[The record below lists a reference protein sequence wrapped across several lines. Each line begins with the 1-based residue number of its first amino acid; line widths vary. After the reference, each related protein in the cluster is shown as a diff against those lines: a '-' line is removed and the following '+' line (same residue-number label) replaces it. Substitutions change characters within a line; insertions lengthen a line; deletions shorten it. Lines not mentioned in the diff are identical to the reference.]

1 PVQPH
6 GPARRVG
13 ARRIHRRWPAG
24 RTTNR
29 WSPPR
34 RPAGSRRPGGV
45 RGRAAV
51 ERAEAR
57 SVTEPSPKRSPAT
70 WSDTRR
76 WAVASISLAICL
88 MVVIWLVVTDAA
100 VVRYLVRLYQDKHFL
115 KETVRAWGV
124 GAPLVFIAILAL
136 QVIISPIP
144 GEITGPV
151 GGALFGTLWGVI
163 YSTIGL
169 TFGTLVCFALGRLWG
184 EPLIRPWL
192 SEHHWEKMN
201 FVIEAEGAIICFILY
216 LIPGFPKDIISY
228 LFGISPMP
236 FWVFAVV
243 STAGRLPG
251 TVLSSYFGAHAA
263 EQQYIYAI
271 AFMAIVIALC
281 LPYYYYRDRIAK
293 RFYCTLSTKRE
304 AGKKA

>member
-1 PVQPH
+1 
-6 GPARRVG
+6 
-13 ARRIHRRWPAG
+13 
-24 RTTNR
+24 
-29 WSPPR
+29 
-34 RPAGSRRPGGV
+34 
-45 RGRAAV
+45 V
-51 ERAEAR
+51 ERAEAGP
-57 SVTEPSPKRSPAT
+57 VKGPNAKRGPTT
-70 WSDTRR
+70 WSDTKR
-76 WAVASISLAICL
+76 WAVASITLAVCL
-88 MVVIWLVVTDAA
+88 VIVVWLVVTDAPL
-100 VVRYLVRLYQDKHFL
+100 VRFLVRLYQDKHFL

-124 GAPLVFIAILAL
+124 MAPAVFVAIQAL

-201 FVIEAEGAIICFILY
+201 FIIEAEGAIICFILY

-228 LFGISPMP
+228 LFGMSPMP

-243 STAGRLPG
+243 STVGRLPG
-251 TVLSSYFGAHAA
+251 TWISSYFGAHVGD
-263 EQQYIYAI
+263 QQYIYAI
-271 AFMAIVIALC
+271 AFIAIITALC
-281 LPYYYYRDRIAK
+281 LPLYHYRERILS
-293 RFYCTLSTKRE
+293 RFRRRKS
-304 AGKKA
+304 A